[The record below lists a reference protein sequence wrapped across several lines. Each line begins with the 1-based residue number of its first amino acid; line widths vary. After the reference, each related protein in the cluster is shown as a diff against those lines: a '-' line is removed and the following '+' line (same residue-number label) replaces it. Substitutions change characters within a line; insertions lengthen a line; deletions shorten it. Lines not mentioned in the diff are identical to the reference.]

1 MDHNEAIRLQ
11 AAEKYVLGELS
22 PAVRDAYE
30 EHYFDCALCAVDV
43 KAAAAFVDAG
53 RDILRAER
61 QYAPAAPR
69 VASGAKTS
77 GGWFLWLRPAFAVP
91 VFAVLL
97 LIVGY
102 QNLVT
107 IPQAKK
113 DLALSGGEL
122 VTSSFSLQMANVR
135 GGNEVNIQIHP
146 NEPFAL
152 KFDFTPSK
160 TFDNYLCE
168 LQDSSGHSLLR
179 QIVPGS
185 STNKEAQLAVRG
197 GLVKP
202 GKYNLVFTGAPS
214 ANGPGSGE
222 EVLRLSFYVEFLR

>member
-69 VASGAKTS
+69 AASGAKTS

-168 LQDSSGHSLLR
+168 LQDSSGHSLVR
-179 QIVPGS
+179 QMVPGS
-185 STNKEAQLAVRG
+185 STNKEAQLAIRG

-202 GKYNLVFTGAPS
+202 GSYDLVFTGAPS
-214 ANGPGSGE
+214 ASGPGSGE
-222 EVLRLSFYVEFLR
+222 EVLRLRFSVEFLR

>member
-1 MDHNEAIRLQ
+1 MDHNEAIHLQ
-11 AAEKYVLGELS
+11 AAEKYVLGELP

-30 EHYFDCALCAVDV
+30 EHYFDCAQCAIDV

-61 QYAPAAPR
+61 QHAPAVPR
-69 VASGAKTS
+69 AASGAKAS
-77 GGWFLWLRPAFAVP
+77 SGWFFWLRPAFAVP
-91 VFAVLL
+91 AFAVLL
-97 LIVGY
+97 FIVGY

-113 DLALSGGEL
+113 GLALGGGEL

-135 GGNEVNIQIHP
+135 GGNEVKIQIHP
-146 NEPFAL
+146 DEPFAL

-160 TFDNYLCE
+160 AFDNYLCE

-185 STNKEAQLAVRG
+185 STNKEAELAVRG

-214 ANGPGSGE
+214 ASGQGSGE
-222 EVLRLSFYVEFLR
+222 EVLRLSFSVEFLR

>member
-11 AAEKYVLGELS
+11 AAEKYVLGELP

-30 EHYFDCALCAVDV
+30 EHYFDCAQCAVDV

-53 RDILRAER
+53 RDILRAQR
-61 QYAPAAPR
+61 QDAPATGKAAR
-69 VASGAKTS
+69 EAKTS
-77 GGWFLWLRPAFAVP
+77 GGWFFWLRPAFAVP
-91 VFAVLL
+91 AFAVLL

-113 DLALSGGEL
+113 DIALGGGEL

-135 GGNEVNIQIHP
+135 GGNEVKVQIHP
-146 NEPFAL
+146 DEPFAL

-168 LQDSSGHSLLR
+168 LQDSSGNSLVR

-185 STNKEAQLAVRG
+185 STNKEAQLTIRG

-214 ANGPGSGE
+214 ANGQGSGE
-222 EVLRLSFYVEFLR
+222 EVLRLSFSVEFLR